1 MIYCPKCATP
11 LSEEQK
17 FCRACGFDMQI
28 VSRVLSLES
37 EADASNQLESADSK
51 PLKSRRA
58 KVEMRGLLTLF
69 SALMMGCLIPISMG
83 LFPNWPGLN
92 NLIILLGGV
101 AGFFL
106 FGGILQLVYSDYL
119 PKVDVPKA
127 PVRMTPIPPS
137 VPTNQLPPAN
147 QSEAIPSVAE
157 QTTGLLPI
165 PAGDTS
171 RPNFPAKFPE

>member
-28 VSRVLSLES
+28 VSRVLGREP
-37 EADASNQLESADSK
+37 ASNAPDQPESADSN
-51 PLKSRRA
+51 PLESRRT
-58 KVEMRGLLTLF
+58 KTEMRGLLTLF

-101 AGFFL
+101 AGFLL

-119 PKVDVPKA
+119 PKVDTPKT

-147 QSEAIPSVAE
+147 PSEVIPSVAE

-171 RPNFPAKFPE
+171 RPNFHSKT